1 MRKILLI
8 VLIFLFSS
16 EIYAGGHRED
26 PYGPRPKIKFH
37 GLTNAQCTKFGV
49 CFFDYESKEVREKAK
64 ELGFASRNLRVRI
77 LNFEPNAIRKLN
89 PRCRTDGDWLN
100 MIWQSSANH
109 LEEAK
114 SVTVVGRKYK
124 KGMFGHVYFGQRDSI
139 TSIIKLL
146 NRKTKQDCKF

>member
-1 MRKILLI
+1 MRKILFFLTI
-8 VLIFLFSS
+8 ILFSC

-37 GLTNAQCTKFGV
+37 GLTNAQCPELGL

-64 ELGFASRNLRVRI
+64 ELGFASRHLKVRI
-77 LNFEPNAIRKLN
+77 LNFEPNALRKLN
-89 PRCRTDGDWLN
+89 PRCRTDGDWLR
-100 MIWQSSANH
+100 MLWQSTVNH
-109 LEEAK
+109 VEEAER
-114 SVTVVGRKYK
+114 VTVVGRKYK

-139 TSIIKLL
+139 TSIVKLL

>member
-16 EIYAGGHRED
+16 EVYSGGHKPT

-49 CFFDYESKEVREKAK
+49 CSFDYESEEVREKAK
-64 ELGFASRNLRVRI
+64 ELGLSSRNLRVRI
-77 LNFEPNAIRKLN
+77 LNFEPNALRKLN
-89 PRCRTDGDWLN
+89 SRCRRNGDWLN
-100 MIWQSSANH
+100 MLWQSSANH

-114 SVTVVGRKYK
+114 RVTVVGRKYK
-124 KGMFGHVYFGQRDSI
+124 KGMFGYVYFGQRDSI
-139 TSIIKLL
+139 TSIVKLL

>member
-1 MRKILLI
+1 MRKILLVI
-8 VLIFLFSS
+8 LFFLFSS
-16 EIYAGGHRED
+16 EVYSGGHRES

-49 CFFDYESKEVREKAK
+49 CFFDYESNEVREKAK

-77 LNFEPNAIRKLN
+77 LNFEPNALRKLN

-109 LEEAK
+109 LEEAE